1 MKINSRA
8 LCFILAAVVLSS
20 CASSKKFKG
29 STKVERVDAS
39 TVTDLSGYW
48 NDTDVRLVSDDLCAQ
63 CLAAP
68 WYKEFTEENGTKPI
82 IIVGTFR
89 NQSDE
94 HIDTTIISQKI
105 ESSLVNSRKV
115 SAVANESGRG
125 ELRAERNDQQENA
138 SAETAKM
145 LQNETAADYMLQ
157 GSVKTVVDSI
167 DNKMTRT
174 YFVTA
179 ELVNIET
186 NEKVWL
192 GDNSSIKKQITTKKY
207 R

>member
-1 MKINSRA
+1 MKINSKA
-8 LCFILAAVVLSS
+8 LCFVLLAAVFSS
-20 CASSKKFKG
+20 CASGKKFKG
-29 STKVERVDAS
+29 STKVDRVDAS

-63 CLAAP
+63 CLNAP
-68 WYKEFTEENGTKPI
+68 WYKEFSDATGEKPV

-105 ESSLVNSRKV
+105 EASLVNSRKV
-115 SAVANESGRG
+115 SAVANSAGRG
-125 ELRAERNDQQENA
+125 ELREERNDQQVNS

-157 GSVKTVVDSI
+157 GSVKTVVDSV

-174 YFVTA
+174 YFVSA

-192 GDNSSIKKQITTKKY
+192 GDNSAIKKQITTKKF